1 MKKVRYAIVSFL
13 LLCGVFMVLA
23 LCRYKIKDNQ
33 KEKDMISQD
42 TQVST
47 DITEQIFGQ
56 NNTETEKE
64 LEILNDTELDERERD
79 DSETT
84 EEQEQ
89 SVAEIEEEALLQ
101 DSDVLLDQNQNDSEE
116 SVREENSQPE
126 QSDWVQSLR
135 IAGQASQILV
145 VSASGTQAEITLH
158 NRNQN
163 GDWYEQIRTSG
174 FVGRDGVGQTSEY
187 NQKSPA
193 GIYNFSMAFG
203 ILPDPGSQIT
213 YTQVD
218 ESDYW
223 VDDPSS
229 QYYNQFVSTNA
240 VQQDWNSA
248 EHLISVAPAYDYAL
262 ALNYNAACVPGNGSA
277 IFLHVS
283 TGRSTAGC
291 ISVPE
296 NIMIS
301 FLQNITPE
309 CVVIIANSSDL
320 MNY

>member
-1 MKKVRYAIVSFL
+1 MKKIRYAASFFIV
-13 LLCGVFMVLA
+13 LCGMFMGITA
-23 LCRYKIKDNQ
+23 FKCNT
-33 KEKDMISQD
+33 KESQSGKEAIQRE
-42 TQVST
+42 TQVNTEVWQQMT
-47 DITEQIFGQ
+47 DE
-56 NNTETEKE
+56 NETETE
-64 LEILNDTELDERERD
+64 LEIVNETEFEEM
-79 DSETT
+79 ENTVP
-84 EEQEQ
+84 EQENMQVTGQEKSVDEAGEDTQDEQ
-89 SVAEIEEEALLQ
+89 SIPEEEM
-101 DSDVLLDQNQNDSEE
+101 
-116 SVREENSQPE
+116 QPE
-126 QSDWVQSLR
+126 EPQPELTDWVQSLR
-135 IAGQASQILV
+135 IAGQASQLLV

-158 NRNQN
+158 NRDQN
-163 GDWYEQIRTSG
+163 GNWYQAIQTSG

-223 VDDPSS
+223 VDDPAS